1 MSETTGGAVL
11 ARMLKT
17 EGVDVVFG
25 IIDGTYFGFYSA
37 LKREG
42 IRLITPRHEASGV
55 HAAAAYARLT
65 GRLGVCMA
73 SNGPGVANILPGL
86 VVEEAEGN
94 RVLCITSAR
103 RTGAMY
109 PLRTGTYQGFDQ
121 EAVIGAFAKWSRAVP
136 SFDRLPE
143 LARAALRACW
153 DGRPGVVHLDV
164 PENLMNGK
172 VAASPAMLAPSA
184 YRRTAPQG
192 VDAAQVEQAADVL
205 LRAEMPVIH
214 AGSGVLHA
222 RAFGALQAVAELLEA
237 PVTTSWSARG
247 VIDETSPLA
256 IPMTHVKLN
265 SIVRNDADAALI
277 LGSRVGETD
286 WWGKPPYWRAPAEQ
300 PTVQVDIDDRSI
312 AANKPVTVGINAD
325 VGVFLTALR
334 ARLESRRGEIHPAAR
349 RERLKRYHTLMARYQ
364 AKLDQPLANQG
375 SPLHPAHVGTAC
387 GRLFPAESP
396 FIADGGNTAVWAMF
410 YHQVRAHGRL
420 LSTFKMGMLG
430 AGMGQALGAA
440 VAAPDV
446 PVCCVIGDGA
456 AGMHPQEIESA
467 VRHKL
472 RIIFIV
478 LCDRQWGMVKI
489 NQSFAIKPLK
499 MLLRKRLAPDEN
511 LWADLGEMDFAR
523 LAQAMGAHA
532 ERVADPEN
540 LSHAISRALA
550 TGGPAL
556 IHVDVDPVAH
566 MWAPGLVHF
575 KAMHQEPK
583 GK

>member
-1 MSETTGGAVL
+1 MSDTTGGEL
-11 ARMLKT
+11 IARMLKA

-42 IRLITPRHEASGV
+42 IRLITPRHEASGA

-103 RTGAMY
+103 RTGTMY

-121 EAVIGAFAKWSRAVP
+121 SAVIGAFAKWSRAVP
-136 SFDRLPE
+136 SFDRVGE
-143 LARAALRACW
+143 LLRGALRECW
-153 DGRPGVVHLDV
+153 NGRPGVVHLDV
-164 PENLMNGK
+164 PENVMNGK
-172 VAASPAMLAPSA
+172 VAATVGIQPPAA
-184 YRRTAPQG
+184 YRRTVPQA
-192 VDAAQVEQAADVL
+192 VDPAQVEAAADIL
-205 LRAEMPVIH
+205 LRAAMPVIH

-222 RAFGALQAVAELLEA
+222 QAFDELRAVAELLEA

-247 VIDETSPLA
+247 VMREDSPLA

-265 SIVRNDADAALI
+265 SIVRCDADAALI
-277 LGSRVGETD
+277 LGSRLGETD
-286 WWGKPPYWRAPAEQ
+286 WWGKPPYWRTPSEQ
-300 PTVQVDIDDRSI
+300 PTVQVDIDDRMLG
-312 AANKPVTVGINAD
+312 ANKPVQVAVHAD
-325 VGVFLTALR
+325 VGVFLRALLV
-334 ARLESRRGEIHPAAR
+334 RLEARKGEQSLAVR
-349 RERLKRYHTLMARYQ
+349 RERLKKYRVDIGRYQ
-364 AKLDQPLANQG
+364 AKLDQPLTTSG
-375 SPLHPAHVGTAC
+375 TPMHPAHAATIC
-387 GRLFPAESP
+387 DRLFPAETP

-410 YHQVRAHGRL
+410 YHRVRTPGRM

-440 VAAPDV
+440 IATPDV
-446 PVCCVIGDGA
+446 PVCCIIGDGA
-456 AGMHPQEIESA
+456 AGMHPQEIETA
-467 VRHKL
+467 VRHKM
-472 RIIFIV
+472 RIIWLV

-489 NQSFAIKPLK
+489 NQSFALRPLK

-511 LWADLGEMDFAR
+511 LWADLGDIDFAKV
-523 LAQAMGAHA
+523 AQAMGAHA
-532 ERVADPEN
+532 ERVGNAEDLTN
-540 LSHAISRALA
+540 AVSRALSVS
-550 TGGPAL
+550 GSSV

>member
-1 MSETTGGAVL
+1 MSETTGGEFL
-11 ARMLKT
+11 ARTLKA
-17 EGVDVVFG
+17 EGVEVVFG
-25 IIDGTYFGFYSA
+25 IIDGTYFGFYTA

-42 IRLITPRHEASGV
+42 IRLVTPRHEASAA

-94 RVLCITSAR
+94 RVLCVTSAR

-121 EAVIGAFAKWSRAVP
+121 SSVIGAFAKWSRAVP

-143 LARAALRACW
+143 LMRGALRACW

-172 VAASPAMLAPSA
+172 VAASPPILPPSA
-184 YRRTAPQG
+184 YRRTTPQG
-192 VDAAQVEQAADVL
+192 VDQAQVEAAADVL
-205 LRAEMPVIH
+205 LRAELPVIH

-222 RAFGALQAVAELLEA
+222 RAFDALQAVAELLEA

-247 VIDETSPLA
+247 VIRETSPLT

-277 LGSRVGETD
+277 LGSRLGETD
-286 WWGKPPYWRAPAEQ
+286 WWGKQPYWRAGAEQ
-300 PTVQVDIDDRSI
+300 PTVQVDIDDRI
-312 AANKPVTVGINAD
+312 IGANRPVTVGINAD
-325 VGVFLTALR
+325 VGVFLNALR
-334 ARLESRRGEIHPAAR
+334 ARLDARRGEMQLATR
-349 RERLKRYHTLMARYQ
+349 REKMKRYRTLMARYQ
-364 AKLDQPLANQG
+364 AKLDQPLSNAR
-375 SPLHPAHVGTAC
+375 SPMHPSHVGTLC

-410 YHQVRAHGRL
+410 YHSVRVPGRL

-440 VAAPDV
+440 VAVPDV
-446 PVCCVIGDGA
+446 PTVCVIGDGA

-467 VRHKL
+467 VRHRL
-472 RIIFIV
+472 RIIWLV

-489 NQSFAIKPLK
+489 NQSFALKPLK
-499 MLLRKRLAPDEN
+499 MILRKRLAPDEN
-511 LWADLGEMDFAR
+511 LWTDLGEMDFAR
-523 LAQAMGAHA
+523 IAQAMGAHA

-540 LSHAISRALA
+540 LAHAMSRALSVS
-550 TGGPAL
+550 GPSV

>member
-1 MSETTGGAVL
+1 MSETTGGEFL
-11 ARMLKT
+11 ARTLKA
-17 EGVDVVFG
+17 EGIEVVFG
-25 IIDGTYFGFYSA
+25 IIDGTYFGFYTA
-37 LKREG
+37 LKRAG
-42 IRLITPRHEASGV
+42 IRLVTPRHEASAA
-55 HAAAAYARLT
+55 HAAAAYARVT

-121 EAVIGAFAKWSRAVP
+121 SAVIGAFAKWSRAVP
-136 SFDRLPE
+136 SFDRLAE
-143 LARAALRACW
+143 FTRGALRECW
-153 DGRPGVVHLDV
+153 NGRPGVVHLDV
-164 PENLMNGK
+164 PENVMNGK
-172 VAASPAMLAPSA
+172 VPAGPAILPPSA
-184 YRRTAPQG
+184 YRRTTPLA
-192 VDAAQVEQAADVL
+192 VDPAQVEAAADLL

-222 RAFGALQAVAELLEA
+222 RAFDALRAVAEVLEA

-247 VIDETSPLA
+247 VICEDFPLA

-265 SIVRNDADAALI
+265 SIVRTDADAALI
-277 LGSRVGETD
+277 LGSRLGETD
-286 WWGKPPYWRAPAEQ
+286 WWGKAPYWRAPAEQ
-300 PTVQVDIDDRSI
+300 PTVQVDIDERMLG
-312 AANKPVTVGINAD
+312 ANKPVQVGICAD
-325 VGVFLTALR
+325 VGVFLAALHT
-334 ARLESRRGEIHPAAR
+334 RLVARRGEMSLAVR
-349 RERLKRYHTLMARYQ
+349 RERLAKYRTLMGRYQ
-364 AKLDQPLANQG
+364 ATLAKPLSNTR
-375 SPLHPAHVGTAC
+375 SPMHPAHAGTIL
-387 GRLFPAESP
+387 GRLLPAESP

-410 YHQVRAHGRL
+410 YHSVRAPGRM

-440 VAAPDV
+440 IAVPDV
-446 PVCCVIGDGA
+446 PTVCVIGDGA

-472 RIIFIV
+472 RIIWLV

-489 NQSFAIKPLK
+489 NQSFALKPLK
-499 MLLRKRLAPDEN
+499 MILRKRLAPDEN
-511 LWADLGEMDFAR
+511 LWTDLGEMDFAKM
-523 LAQAMGAHA
+523 AQAMGAHA
-532 ERVADPEN
+532 ERVADAED
-540 LSHAISRALA
+540 LSHAITRAL
-550 TGGPAL
+550 GVDGPSV

>member
-1 MSETTGGAVL
+1 MSDTTGGEFL
-11 ARMLKT
+11 ARTLKA

-42 IRLITPRHEASGV
+42 IRLVTPRHEASAA
-55 HAAAAYARLT
+55 HAAGAYARLT
-65 GRLGVCMA
+65 GKLGVCMA

-121 EAVIGAFAKWSRAVP
+121 QAVIGAFAKWSRAVP
-136 SFDRLPE
+136 SYDRLAE
-143 LARAALRACW
+143 LTRAALRVCW

-172 VAASPAMLAPSA
+172 QPLGPAILPPSS
-184 YRRTAPQG
+184 YRRTAPQAA
-192 VDAAQVEQAADVL
+192 DAAQVEAAADLL
-205 LRAEMPVIH
+205 LRAELPVIH
-214 AGSGVLHA
+214 AGSGVWHA
-222 RAFGALQAVAELLEA
+222 RCFDALQAVADLLEA
-237 PVTTSWSARG
+237 PVTTSWSGRG
-247 VIDETSPLA
+247 VMRETSPYA

-265 SIVRNDADAALI
+265 SIVRGDADAALI
-277 LGSRVGETD
+277 LGSRLGETD
-286 WWGKPPYWRAPAEQ
+286 WWGKPPYWRASAEQ
-300 PTVQVDIDDRSI
+300 PTVQVDIDDRI
-312 AANKPVTVGINAD
+312 IGANRPVTVGINAD
-325 VGVFLTALR
+325 VGVFLDALR
-334 ARLESRRGEIHPAAR
+334 ARLDARRGEMSLAR
-349 RERLKRYHTLMARYQ
+349 RREKMARYRTLRARYQ
-364 AKLDQPLANQG
+364 AKLDQPLANRN
-375 SPLHPAHVGTAC
+375 SPMHPAHVGTTL
-387 GRLFPAESP
+387 GRLLPAESP

-410 YHQVRAHGRL
+410 YHLVRTPGRM

-440 VAAPDV
+440 VAV
-446 PVCCVIGDGA
+446 PEVPTICVIGDGA

-472 RIIFIV
+472 PIIWLV

-489 NQSFAIKPLK
+489 NQSFALRPLK
-499 MLLRKRLAPDEN
+499 MILRKRLAPDEN
-511 LWADLGEMDFAR
+511 LWADLGEMDFSR
-523 LAQAMGAHA
+523 MAQAMGAHA
-532 ERVADPEN
+532 ERVSDPEN
-540 LSHAISRALA
+540 LAHAISRTLA
-550 TGGPAL
+550 QGGPSV

>member
-1 MSETTGGAVL
+1 MSETTGGEFL
-11 ARMLKT
+11 ARTLKA
-17 EGVDVVFG
+17 EGVEVVFG

-42 IRLITPRHEASGV
+42 IRLITPRHEASGA

-73 SNGPGVANILPGL
+73 SNGPGVANVLPGL

-121 EAVIGAFAKWSRAVP
+121 QAVIGAFAKWSRAVP

-153 DGRPGVVHLDV
+153 NGRPGVVHLDV

-172 VAASPAMLAPSA
+172 VAASPPILPPSA
-184 YRRTAPQG
+184 YRRTTPQG
-192 VDAAQVEQAADVL
+192 VDAGLVERAADVL
-205 LRAEMPVIH
+205 LRADLPVIH

-222 RAFGALQAVAELLEA
+222 GAFDALQRLADVLEA

-247 VIDETSPLA
+247 VIRETSPFA

-265 SIVRNDADAALI
+265 SIVRSEADAALI
-277 LGSRVGETD
+277 VGSRVGETD
-286 WWGKPPYWRAPAEQ
+286 WWGKPPYWRAPSEQ
-300 PTVQVDIDDRSI
+300 PTVQVDVDDRI
-312 AANKPVTVGINAD
+312 IGANKPVTVGVNAD
-325 VGVFLTALR
+325 VGVFLDALN
-334 ARLESRRGEIHPAAR
+334 ARLDARRGEMRLGTR
-349 RERLKRYHTLMARYQ
+349 RTRMKKYHALMARYQ
-364 AKLDQPLANQG
+364 ATLDKPLSNRAT
-375 SPLHPAHVGTAC
+375 PMHPAHAGAVC

-410 YHQVRAHGRL
+410 YHRVQAPGRL

-440 VAAPDV
+440 LAAPNA
-446 PVCCVIGDGA
+446 PVCCIIGDGA

-472 RIIFIV
+472 RIVWLV

-489 NQSFAIKPLK
+489 NQSFALKPLT
-499 MLLRKRLAPDEN
+499 MFLRKRLAPEEN
-511 LWADLGEMDFAR
+511 LWTDLGEMDFAR
-523 LAQAMGAHA
+523 VAQAMGAHA
-532 ERVADPEN
+532 ERVNDPEN
-540 LSHAISRALA
+540 LAHAVTRALA
-550 TGGPAL
+550 VNGPTV

>member
-1 MSETTGGAVL
+1 MSDTSGGEL
-11 ARMLKT
+11 IARMLKA
-17 EGVDVVFG
+17 EGVEVVFG
-25 IIDGTYFGFYSA
+25 IIDGTYFGFYTA

-42 IRLITPRHEASGV
+42 LRLITPRHEASAA

-121 EAVIGAFAKWSRAVP
+121 SAVIGAFAKWSRSVP
-136 SFDRLPE
+136 SFDRIGE
-143 LARAALRACW
+143 LMRGALRECW
-153 DGRPGVVHLDV
+153 NGRPGVVHLDV

-172 VAASPAMLAPSA
+172 MSASPPILSPSA
-184 YRRTAPQG
+184 YRRTTPQA
-192 VDAAQVEQAADVL
+192 VDPAQLEAAADVL

-222 RAFGALQAVAELLEA
+222 QAFDALRAVAELLEA

-247 VIDETSPLA
+247 AMREDSPLA

-265 SIVRNDADAALI
+265 TIVRTDADAALI

-300 PTVQVDIDDRSI
+300 PTVQVDIDARMI
-312 AANKPVTVGINAD
+312 GANKPVQVAVQAD
-325 VGVFLTALR
+325 VGVFLEALR
-334 ARLESRRGEIHPAAR
+334 VRLEARKGEMSLARR
-349 RERLKRYHTLMARYQ
+349 RERLARYRTLIARYR
-364 AKLDQPLANQG
+364 AKLDQPLAKSG
-375 SPLHPAHVGTAC
+375 TPMHPAHAAATC

-410 YHQVRAHGRL
+410 YHAVRTPGRV

-440 VAAPDV
+440 VAAPNV
-446 PVCCVIGDGA
+446 PVCCIIGDGA

-467 VRHKL
+467 VRHKM
-472 RIIFIV
+472 RIVWLV

-489 NQSFAIKPLK
+489 NQSFALRPLK

-511 LWADLGEMDFAR
+511 LWADLGDIDFAR
-523 LAQAMGAHA
+523 VAQAMGAHA
-532 ERVADPEN
+532 ERVGDAEA
-540 LSHAISRALA
+540 LAHAISRAL
-550 TGGPAL
+550 TVNGPSV

-583 GK
+583 GR

>member
-1 MSETTGGAVL
+1 MSETTGGEFL
-11 ARMLKT
+11 ARTLKA

-25 IIDGTYFGFYSA
+25 IIDGTYYGFYSA

-42 IRLITPRHEASGV
+42 IRLITPRHEASGA

-65 GRLGVCMA
+65 GKLGVCMA
-73 SNGPGVANILPGL
+73 SNGPGVANVLPGL

-121 EAVIGAFAKWSRAVP
+121 SAVIGAFAKWSRAVP

-143 LARAALRACW
+143 FTRAALRACW

-172 VAASPAMLAPSA
+172 QPASPAILPAA
-184 YRRTAPQG
+184 GYRRTAPQS
-192 VDAAQVEQAADVL
+192 VDAAQVEAAADLL
-205 LRAEMPVIH
+205 LRAELPVIH

-222 RAFGALQAVAELLEA
+222 RAFDALERVATLLEA

-247 VIDETSPLA
+247 AIREDSPFA

-300 PTVQVDIDDRSI
+300 PTIQVDIDDRMLG
-312 AANKPVTVGINAD
+312 ANKPVTIGINAD
-325 VGVFLTALR
+325 VGLFLEALHARLTA
-334 ARLESRRGEIHPAAR
+334 RRGEMSLAVR
-349 RERLKRYHTLMARYQ
+349 REKLKRYRVLVGRYQ
-364 AKLDQPLANQG
+364 ATLAKPLATSG
-375 SPLHPAHVGTAC
+375 SPMHPAHAGAIL
-387 GRLFPAESP
+387 GRLLPAESP

-410 YHQVRAHGRL
+410 YHTVRAHGRM

-446 PVCCVIGDGA
+446 PTVCVIGDGA

-472 RIIFIV
+472 RIIWLV

-489 NQSFAIKPLK
+489 NQSFALKPLK

-511 LWADLGEMDFAR
+511 LWTDLGEMDFAR
-523 LAQAMGAHA
+523 IAQAMGAHA
-532 ERVADPEN
+532 ERVADAET
-540 LSHAISRALA
+540 LSHAITRALSV
-550 TGGPAL
+550 TGPSV

>member
-1 MSETTGGAVL
+1 MADPTGGEIL
-11 ARMLKT
+11 ARTLKA

-25 IIDGTYFGFYSA
+25 IIDGTYFGFYTA

-42 IRLITPRHEASGV
+42 IRLITPRHEASGA

-73 SNGPGVANILPGL
+73 SNGPGVANVLPGL

-143 LARAALRACW
+143 LVRAALRACW

-172 VAASPAMLAPSA
+172 LAATPAILPPSA
-184 YRRTAPQG
+184 YRRTVPQG
-192 VDAAQVEQAADVL
+192 VDAAQVEAAAEVL

-222 RAFGALQAVAELLEA
+222 RAFDALAAVAELLEA

-247 VIDETSPLA
+247 AIRETSPLA

-277 LGSRVGETD
+277 LGSRLGETD

-300 PTVQVDIDDRSI
+300 PTVQVDIDDRIIGS
-312 AANKPVTVGINAD
+312 NKPVTVGINAD
-325 VGVFLTALR
+325 VGVFLAALR
-334 ARLESRRGEIHPAAR
+334 TQLEARRGEIRPDAR
-349 RERLKRYHTLMARYQ
+349 RARLAKYHTLMARYQ
-364 AKLDQPLANQG
+364 AKLDQPLATSG
-375 SPLHPAHVGTAC
+375 TPMHPAHVGAIC

-410 YHQVRAHGRL
+410 YHAVRTPGRL

-446 PVCCVIGDGA
+446 PTVCVIGDGA

-472 RIIFIV
+472 RIIWLV

-489 NQSFAIKPLK
+489 NQSFALRPLK

-511 LWADLGEMDFAR
+511 LWADLGEVDFAR
-523 LAQAMGAHA
+523 IAQAMGAHA

-540 LSHAISRALA
+540 LAHAIGRALA
-550 TGGPAL
+550 AGGPAV

>member
-1 MSETTGGAVL
+1 MSETSGGEII
-11 ARMLKT
+11 ARMLKA
-17 EGVDVVFG
+17 EGVEVVFG
-25 IIDGTYFGFYSA
+25 IIDGTYFGFYTA

-42 IRLITPRHEASGV
+42 LRLITPRHEASAA

-103 RTGAMY
+103 RTGTMY

-121 EAVIGAFAKWSRAVP
+121 SAVIGAFAKWSRVVP
-136 SFDRLPE
+136 SFDRIGE
-143 LARAALRACW
+143 LMRGALRECW
-153 DGRPGVVHLDV
+153 NGRPGVVHLDV

-172 VAASPAMLAPSA
+172 MAASPPIQSPSA
-184 YRRTAPQG
+184 YRTTTPQAA
-192 VDAAQVEQAADVL
+192 DPAQVEAAAEVL

-222 RAFGALQAVAELLEA
+222 QAFDALRAVAELLEA

-247 VIDETSPLA
+247 VMREDSPLA

-277 LGSRVGETD
+277 LGSRLGETD
-286 WWGKPPYWRAPAEQ
+286 WWGKPPYWRAPSEQ
-300 PTVQVDIDDRSI
+300 PTVQVDIDPRMI
-312 AANKPVTVGINAD
+312 GANKPVQVAVQAD
-325 VGVFLTALR
+325 VGAFLEAL
-334 ARLESRRGEIHPAAR
+334 AVRLAAR
-349 RERLKRYHTLMARYQ
+349 KGEMSLTRRREHLARYQ
-364 AKLDQPLANQG
+364 TLIKRYRTKLDQPLAKGG
-375 SPLHPAHVGTAC
+375 SPMHPAHAAAAC

-410 YHQVRAHGRL
+410 YHAVRTPGRV

-440 VAAPDV
+440 IAMPNV
-446 PVCCVIGDGA
+446 PVCCIIGDGA

-467 VRHKL
+467 VRHKM
-472 RIIFIV
+472 RIIWLV

-489 NQSFAIKPLK
+489 NQSFALRPLK

-511 LWADLGEMDFAR
+511 LWADLGDIDFAR
-523 LAQAMGAHA
+523 LAQSMGAHA
-532 ERVADPEN
+532 ERVDDADA
-540 LSHAISRALA
+540 LSHAISRAL
-550 TGGPAL
+550 TVNGPSV

-583 GK
+583 GR